1 MSRGSFVVVVRLQCP
16 SVVVVRRFQWKY
28 MVLVVEAS
36 QRFYVDLASHVT
48 YSIVD
53 QDDLS
58 IVQYVHLRED
68 EASQT
73 ESRLRIIANTDAR
86 GSYTASSNG

>member
-1 MSRGSFVVVVRLQCP
+1 
-16 SVVVVRRFQWKY
+16 VVRRVQWKY

-48 YSIVD
+48 YFFVD
-53 QDDLS
+53 QDDMA
-58 IVQYVHLRED
+58 IVQYVQLRED

-73 ESRLRIIANTDAR
+73 ESRLHIIANTDAR
-86 GSYTASSNG
+86 GLYTASSYG